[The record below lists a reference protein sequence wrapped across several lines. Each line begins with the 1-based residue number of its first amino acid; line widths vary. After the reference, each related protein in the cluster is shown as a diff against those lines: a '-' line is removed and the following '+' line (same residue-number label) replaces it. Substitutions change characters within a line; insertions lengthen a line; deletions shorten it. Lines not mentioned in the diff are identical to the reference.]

1 VKEKILSS
9 LGYGGLGVTL
19 SFLLIVLFYPPYT
32 AMDTLI
38 PIYIAGLFLGGSFGV
53 LKGKVRASGYAFLV
67 GFFLTLILYI
77 LWLKVEF
84 SMLYSFS
91 LLVAVVFVMGLVS
104 AESTLDVS
112 IVPFAYFGGFILANL
127 LFMNSKISEIEGSAI
142 SIVLVGVAGTVIATV
157 VIFLKSF
164 LENTARM
171 SKKI

>member
-1 VKEKILSS
+1 MKEKILSS

-32 AMDTLI
+32 AMNILI
-38 PIYIAGLFLGGSFGV
+38 PIYIAGLFLGGSFGA
-53 LKGKVRASGYAFLV
+53 LKGKVKASGYAFLV
-67 GFFLTLILYI
+67 GFLLTIALYI
-77 LWLKVEF
+77 LWLKIEF

-91 LLVAVVFVMGLVS
+91 LLVAVVFVMGFVS

-112 IVPFAYFGGFILANL
+112 IVPFAYFGGFVLANL
-127 LFMNSKISEIEGSAI
+127 LFMNSEISEIEGSTV
-142 SIVLVGVAGTVIATV
+142 SIVLVGIAGTVIATV